1 MMWEAVY
8 ARTFLKDYERLPQS
22 IRQRVKRIVFGEQV
36 LQDPLF
42 GGKTVKLQG
51 YEDYYRIRVGDY
63 RIGLRLDH
71 DRRLVEFRRILH
83 RSRIYRSFP

>member
-1 MMWEAVY
+1 MWEAVY

-22 IRQRVKRIVFGEQV
+22 VRQRVKRIVFGEQV
-36 LQDPLF
+36 LRDPLL

-63 RIGLRLDH
+63 RIGLRLDYDH
-71 DRRLVEFRRILH
+71 RLVEFRRILH